1 MTVAAF
7 SPNLFW
13 DVDPS
18 TISME
23 DNSAYIIQRA
33 LEYGQMNDWRL
44 LNQYYGLNRIVNEC
58 KQMRTLD
65 PVCLSF
71 ICTISHKPLLHD
83 MRLVGGTS
91 LALQYGH
98 RRSVDLDFF
107 GHTTEDVDELTNM
120 LSSCAKDVVRG
131 NCTKSIKAYFLNNIK
146 VDIVNYQYR
155 WIDEPVICDGLR
167 LASPKDI
174 AAMKVNAVMGR
185 GTKKDFVD
193 MYFLL
198 RHYTFDEI
206 MQFYLQKYP
215 DGSEYRALLSM
226 TYFADADPQPMPHM
240 FQQVEWNTIKEEVK
254 HQVERYNQS
263 ITGQ

>member
-1 MTVAAF
+1 MLSLQTVL
-7 SPNLFW
+7 P
-13 DVDPS
+13 D
-18 TISME
+18 T
-23 DNSAYIIQRA
+23 
-33 LEYGQMNDWRL
+33 LEL
-44 LNQYYGLNRIVNEC
+44 LKVL
-58 KQMRTLD
+58 MRQ
-65 PVCLSF
+65 
-71 ICTISHKPLLHD
+71 PLLHD